1 MIYELV
7 VPLADIP
14 DGGAKIV
21 EVRKNLR
28 VALFRV
34 GERVAAVNNRCPH
47 SSASLGDGDFDGA
60 TVVCPLHEW
69 RFNVWNGAGAK
80 PLTVYA
86 ARVAGGEV
94 RVMVPDPPP
103 AAPKPPADFR

>member
-1 MIYELV
+1 MIHDLL
-7 VPLADIP
+7 VPLAEIP

-80 PLTVYA
+80 PLTTYVA
-86 ARVAGGEV
+86 TVADGMVRVA
-94 RVMVPDPPP
+94 VPDPAP
-103 AAPKPPADFR
+103 AAPKPAGDYR